1 MMKVIEKIFDDVLL
15 IKPNVF
21 EDSRGYFY
29 ESFNMREFSEA
40 CNRNIS
46 FFQDNHSLS
55 AKNVLRGLH
64 YQRQPYEQ
72 GKLIRVIRGSIYD
85 VIVNLN
91 LKSSYYM
98 HWRAFDLNSTNK
110 NILWIPEGY
119 AHGYLSLEDNTEI
132 TYKATMPYNKES
144 SVCISYNDEDLGIEW
159 PSVSMIMSEQDKSA
173 ISFKTFQKI

>member
-1 MMKVIEKIFDDVLL
+1 
-15 IKPNVF
+15 
-21 EDSRGYFY
+21 
-29 ESFNMREFSEA
+29 
-40 CNRNIS
+40 
-46 FFQDNHSLS
+46 
-55 AKNVLRGLH
+55 
-64 YQRQPYEQ
+64 
-72 GKLIRVIRGSIYD
+72 
-85 VIVNLN
+85 
-91 LKSSYYM
+91 M